1 MRTAAASY
9 LPTRRELALLVLL
22 CIALLCL
29 VPSRYVSD
37 SASSYLSKAGVVNE
51 LGLSA
56 GDVEKDGSASGVSFP
71 ELRLTWKDAIPET
84 EMLHHSPGWTIFDR
98 LYIYNGTIYIVTS
111 SPESIPELMY
121 ITSSGYDMHNGREEV
136 LKRRPTDKDIRVIS
150 PSEAQHLFSL
160 PPQQNQKQQASSS
173 SSTYSIPRLT
183 GVSFLN
189 TDSTQFIAHYYHFSA
204 EILFGLWR
212 TYTALDPFITPD
224 GHTAL
229 PAPRRFLF
237 RHVPSSHWRD
247 YAALN
252 QWVLRGAFPNI
263 GMEFEEDWADRAR
276 MGVPLVLDR
285 VVLGDRAASYES
297 EAYLMFWRYTASA
310 FTLRGS
316 VNWWA
321 PLRRAVL
328 EFSGLAV
335 EYISGA
341 PASASRQLQPQ
352 QQQQQKQKQQQ
363 NEKYVITYVSR
374 QDWGRRMLR
383 QADHEALVAQLHR
396 LAERYGYEVHVVSMD
411 KLSRAEQIALAG
423 RTTVMMGVHGNGLTS
438 LLWMRPSPRATV
450 IEFFY
455 PGGFAFD
462 YEFTTRALGM
472 AHFGVWDNE
481 TFTQPNV
488 PNRAYYPEGFQGN
501 EIPLDGAV
509 VARLVHERLTLNA
522 DEPHP

>member
-1 MRTAAASY
+1 MRAAAASFY
-9 LPTRRELALLVLL
+9 LPTRRELVLLVLL

-37 SASSYLSKAGVVNE
+37 SASSYLSKAGVDR
-51 LGLSA
+51 
-56 GDVEKDGSASGVSFP
+56 GDGRAEDLENSGVSFP
-71 ELRLTWKDAIPET
+71 EPRLTWKEAIPET

-111 SPESIPELMY
+111 SPESIPGLMY

-136 LKRRPTDKDIRVIS
+136 LKRRPTDKDIRVVS
-150 PSEAQHLFSL
+150 PSEAQHLFSP
-160 PPQQNQKQQASSS
+160 PPQKNQKQQGSSSSSS
-173 SSTYSIPRLT
+173 SSTNSIPRLS

-237 RHVPSSHWRD
+237 RHVPSSRWRD

-263 GMEFEEDWADRAR
+263 GMEFEEDWEDRAR
-276 MGVPLVLDR
+276 MGVPVVLDR

-321 PLRRAVL
+321 PLRKAVL
-328 EFSGLAV
+328 EFSGLAA
-335 EYISGA
+335 EYISG
-341 PASASRQLQPQ
+341 PSTSKQ
-352 QQQQQKQKQQQ
+352 QRQQ

-383 QADHEALVAQLHR
+383 QADHEALVAELHR

-472 AHFGVWDNE
+472 THFGVWDNE
-481 TFTQPNV
+481 TFTQPKV
-488 PNRAYYPEGFQGN
+488 PNHAYYPEGFQGN

>member
-1 MRTAAASY
+1 MRAVAGSF
-9 LPTRRELALLVLL
+9 LPTRRELVLLVLL
-22 CIALLCL
+22 CIALLYL
-29 VPSRYVSD
+29 VPNRYVSD

-51 LGLSA
+51 VGLSV
-56 GDVEKDGSASGVSFP
+56 GDVERDASASGVSFP

-84 EMLHHSPGWTIFDR
+84 EMLHHSPGWTVFDR

-121 ITSSGYDMHNGREEV
+121 ITSSGYDMHNGQEEV
-136 LKRRPTDKDIRVIS
+136 LKRRPTDKDIRVVS

-160 PPQQNQKQQASSS
+160 PPQQNQKQQGSS

-224 GHTAL
+224 GHTTL

-237 RHVPSSHWRD
+237 RHVPSSRWRD

-252 QWVLRGAFPNI
+252 QWILRGAFPNI

-310 FTLRGS
+310 FALRGS

-328 EFSGLAV
+328 EFSGLAA
-335 EYISGA
+335 EYISGP
-341 PASASRQLQPQ
+341 PASSQKQ
-352 QQQQQKQKQQQ
+352 QQQQQQQQ

-383 QADHEALVAQLHR
+383 QADHEALVAELHR

-411 KLSRAEQIALAG
+411 QLSRAEQIQLAG
-423 RTTVMMGVHGNGLTS
+423 RTTIMMGVHGNGLTS

-472 AHFGVWDNE
+472 THFGVWDNE